1 MHSDKKLDTHCQKIR
16 HLRFY
21 VIFYLIENELNKTL
35 ARYLNALLRI
45 KENNMNKKNLLR
57 MMICFFSGWMGLEAA
72 AQEVWD
78 VDRCMNYAVQHNRTI
93 RQRELE
99 ADNARL
105 DRMKAIGS
113 FLPGVTAGTSV
124 QYNFGRSV
132 DPETNT
138 YNTLSTF
145 NNGYSM
151 EASMPIFRG
160 GGLVNEVRRAKAAWL
175 MGKAA
180 WQEAKDNTALE
191 TFQAYIDA
199 LYCYGTLRLARKK
212 LQESDSLL
220 YKTCRQE
227 ELGLKGLSD
236 VAQMEAQ
243 QATDSYNLTHQKN
256 LYETALLTLKQKM
269 NFPAEDTLQ
278 LDTAVL
284 DTQILQYIQL
294 TQERADDVFR
304 IALNVNPTLQQA
316 ALNAKVAYMRRK
328 ISWANVVPSITLFGG
343 ISSSYYKELHS
354 TAYPDFRT
362 QFNNNFGSYVGIS
375 MSIPIFNRLSG
386 VTSMRQ
392 AKNNYRIAC
401 EQYESQKEELQK
413 LVLQAVQD
421 REGYLKESIQME
433 KKVSSDSLAYHVTR
447 RKYEEGLMTS
457 LDVQNNAATLLE
469 SETLLLQSKLIYLMK
484 CRLVDYYKGEE
495 IIRGFDAAD
504 K

>member
-1 MHSDKKLDTHCQKIR
+1 MTKKLDTHCQKIR

-78 VDRCMNYAVQHNRTI
+78 VDRCMNYAVQHNRTV

-199 LYCYGTLRLARKK
+199 LYCYGTMRLARKK
-212 LQESDSLL
+212 LLESDSLL
-220 YKTCRQE
+220 YKTRRQE

-236 VAQMEAQ
+236 VAPNG
-243 QATDSYNLTHQKN
+243 S
-256 LYETALLTLKQKM
+256 
-269 NFPAEDTLQ
+269 PAGYGQLQ
-278 LDTAVL
+278 P
-284 DTQILQYIQL
+284 
-294 TQERADDVFR
+294 
-304 IALNVNPTLQQA
+304 NP
-316 ALNAKVAYMRRK
+316 
-328 ISWANVVPSITLFGG
+328 P
-343 ISSSYYKELHS
+343 
-354 TAYPDFRT
+354 
-362 QFNNNFGSYVGIS
+362 
-375 MSIPIFNRLSG
+375 
-386 VTSMRQ
+386 
-392 AKNNYRIAC
+392 
-401 EQYESQKEELQK
+401 EEL
-413 LVLQAVQD
+413 V
-421 REGYLKESIQME
+421 
-433 KKVSSDSLAYHVTR
+433 
-447 RKYEEGLMTS
+447 
-457 LDVQNNAATLLE
+457 
-469 SETLLLQSKLIYLMK
+469 
-484 CRLVDYYKGEE
+484 
-495 IIRGFDAAD
+495 
-504 K
+504 